1 MRPVL
6 SREQAPA
13 DSESSTAQTVERM
26 AQHVRNSAGDP
37 AVVWAAHHALNT
49 AGGPNASQLARC
61 KAVFYWLKSR
71 VRFKTDDALIG
82 MLFGERDQLELLIS
96 PPVLLRAAKPEGDC
110 DDFTMCAC
118 ALLNELGV
126 PNQIVTVKAD
136 QPDPDRWSHVYCCAN
151 VNGQRVSL
159 DCSHGDFPGWEV
171 PHYYEK
177 RYWDSGTGQAVASE
191 PGSVPSHAPLPGY
204 AAVGLHGLTRRGTPF
219 RVPGRRGMGDMCN
232 AADPDYDP
240 AECADLGGVV
250 ANAPPVVVPLSLP
263 TPTPVMTGPTPTA
276 AQLSQPIY
284 PTTTTPTATPAAISQ
299 LLNSGFASLQ
309 LALSPAGSVLVQN
322 PNGSYSIQQPNA
334 AGLTASST
342 TSLLYIGGAVIAVV
356 VLASLFKK

>member
-6 SREQAPA
+6 SREQAQP
-13 DSESSTAQTVERM
+13 DSESSTAQTVQRM
-26 AQHVRNSAGDP
+26 AQHVRESAGDP
-37 AVVWAAHHALNT
+37 AVVWAAHQALNT
-49 AGGPNASQLARC
+49 AGGPSASQSARC
-61 KAVFYWLKSR
+61 KAVFYWLKSH

-126 PNQIVTVKAD
+126 ANQIVTVKAD

-151 VNGQRVSL
+151 VGGHKVSL

-177 RYWDSGTGQAVASE
+177 RYWDSGSGQAVASE
-191 PGSVPSHAPLPGY
+191 PGSVPHDVPLQRRS
-204 AAVGLHGLTRRGTPF
+204 ARVGLHGLTRRGTPF
-219 RVPGRRGMGDMCN
+219 RRGLGDTCIDSDGNPIDCPGDISGTGN
-232 AADPDYDP
+232 A
-240 AECADLGGVV
+240 GT
-250 ANAPPVVVPLSLP
+250 NIVVPA
-263 TPTPVMTGPTPTA
+263 PVTTFSPPPNIPTA
-276 AQLSQPIY
+276 PVGSVPSIGSS
-284 PTTTTPTATPAAISQ
+284 ATPAALSQ

-334 AGLTASST
+334 AGLTSSSMT
-342 TSLLYIGGAVIAVV
+342 TLLYVGGAVLGVV
-356 VLASLFKK
+356 LLASLLKK